1 MKSVFLKELI
11 FNFYKPGHRAMEMQ
25 ERRNALLCGHETKQL
40 KQLEVKS
47 KKMEWE
53 EPRGRARARTH
64 TQDLQEDYL
73 CTFAKIKMQ
82 DSSSPPS
89 SFMEM
94 CVFPS
99 NVVFSQQAKGG
110 LRWERVPCSGGQGWD
125 AEVRRASGMFFLAR
139 GASSTQLSG
148 AAAAC
153 LC

>member
-11 FNFYKPGHRAMEMQ
+11 FNFYKPGHRAVEMQ

-110 LRWERVPCSGGQGWD
+110 LRWERVPCSGG
-125 AEVRRASGMFFLAR
+125 RAGMLRCRELQECSSLR
-139 GASSTQLSG
+139 GAPRPPS
-148 AAAAC
+148 
-153 LC
+153 